1 MAGSKPF
8 LETQWVDWYPW
19 NLLDESALRSLPPFL
34 NSLLDQVAGLDVNY
48 CYEDENDKTLL
59 HVACDHEDL
68 EAAKL
73 LVSKGRAKV
82 NVVNPNLRITPIHV
96 AARKGNV
103 DLMR

>member
-1 MAGSKPF
+1 MKLNGS
-8 LETQWVDWYPW
+8 TDIVGI
-19 NLLDESALRSLPPFL
+19 LLKNPHNVVFHPFL
-34 NSLLDQVAGLDVNY
+34 NSLLDQVAGFDFNF